1 MRLLLCKFGGGMTG
15 VFVFRVRFDAERV
28 TTLQAAVVIK
38 HDFIEHIAQ
47 DDASGDTG
55 DTAQQTADHRT
66 TDTTHRASHRS
77 NDSTGSSTCN
87 CGGVAAI
94 NASSSAYHASRLFS
108 VVVPADPG
116 GQALGALFVHGKYL
130 CEWEGRHQ

>member
-1 MRLLLCKFGGGMTG
+1 MRLLLWELGGGITG
-15 VFVFRVRFDAERV
+15 VFVFRVRFDVEGV
-28 TTLQAAVVIK
+28 TALQAAVVIK

-55 DTAQQTADHRT
+55 DTAQQTTDHRT

-87 CGGVAAI
+87 CGGVTAI
-94 NASSSAYHASRLFS
+94 NASGSTDHASRLFS
-108 VVVPADPG
+108 VVVPANPG
-116 GQALGALFVHGKYL
+116 GQASGA
-130 CEWEGRHQ
+130 